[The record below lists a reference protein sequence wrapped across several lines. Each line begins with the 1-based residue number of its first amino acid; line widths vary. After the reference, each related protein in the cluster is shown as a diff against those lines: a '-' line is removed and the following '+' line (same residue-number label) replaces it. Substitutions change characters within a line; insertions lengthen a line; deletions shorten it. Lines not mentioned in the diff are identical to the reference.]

1 MNLLAF
7 KINLKPPGEL
17 AINEIHDV
25 IKNFQFV
32 KQFGN
37 YHDNGW
43 KSIGLLLL
51 MVILRRIDLNTKYY
65 KKTEILKSMPHLNK
79 YLDEIKT
86 EKRVRI
92 MKLEK
97 RSKIF
102 SHFDRSETYDLGF

>member
-1 MNLLAF
+1 MNLLLAF

-17 AINEIHDV
+17 AINEINDV

-43 KSIGLLLL
+43 KSIGL
-51 MVILRRIDLNTKYY
+51 VTANGDHNEDRDLNTKSYE
-65 KKTEILKSMPHLNK
+65 KTEILKSMPHLNK

-86 EKRVRI
+86 EKKRVRI

-97 RSKIF
+97 EVKF
-102 SHFDRSETYDLGF
+102 SYILIGPKLMI